1 MKRTLNS
8 QNLKAPIPQMT
19 DSELRNPGEN
29 LTEEQEQELAFEEL
43 RRIAVTAHYFN
54 KRWNLTN

>member
-19 DSELRNPGEN
+19 DSELHNPGEN

-43 RRIAVTAHYFN
+43 RRITFSANYFN